1 MLRLNHLSNI
11 LIAYGTR
18 RGWTAKSVEILADEL
33 KNKSH
38 EVDIVDIKKTGG
50 SVDLSKY
57 DVVLVGSSI
66 AMGGWVQEAE
76 SFLDKDFS
84 GKKVGIFVSAG
95 ASMKGAR
102 GDPDL
107 YKTLVKKYI
116 DDVAGKHGVTPFT
129 KKMFGGKI
137 TLLGL
142 SPVDSWR
149 KEDPVEWAIEIGKL
163 I

>member
-1 MLRLNHLSNI
+1 LSNI

-18 RGWTAKSVEILADEL
+18 RGWTAKSVEILAAEL

-38 EVDIVDIKKTGG
+38 EVDVIDIKKTGG

-66 AMGGWVQEAE
+66 AMGGWMNEAE
-76 SFLDKDFS
+76 GFLDKDFT

-102 GDPDL
+102 GKPEL
-107 YKTLVKKYI
+107 YKTFEKKFI
-116 DDVAGKHGVTPFT
+116 DDIAGKHGVIPFA
-129 KKMFGGKI
+129 KKIFGGKI
-137 TLLGL
+137 TVLGI
-142 SPVDSWR
+142 STVDSWR
-149 KEDPVEWAIEIGKL
+149 KEDPVEWAAELVDL

>member
-1 MLRLNHLSNI
+1 MSNI

-18 RGWTAKSVEILADEL
+18 RGWTGKTAEILADEL
-33 KNKSH
+33 KKQSH
-38 EVDIVDIKKTGG
+38 DVDLVDIKQSGG

-66 AMGGWVQEAE
+66 AMGGWMSEAE
-76 SFLDKDFS
+76 AFLDKDFT

-95 ASMKGAR
+95 SSMAGAR
-102 GDPDL
+102 GKPDAM
-107 YKTLVKKYI
+107 KNFEKKYI
-116 DDVAGKHGVTPFT
+116 DDIAEKHGVTPFA
-129 KKMFGGKI
+129 KKIFGGKI
-137 TLLGL
+137 TIMGV

-149 KEDPVEWAIEIGKL
+149 REDPVEWAAELKEL